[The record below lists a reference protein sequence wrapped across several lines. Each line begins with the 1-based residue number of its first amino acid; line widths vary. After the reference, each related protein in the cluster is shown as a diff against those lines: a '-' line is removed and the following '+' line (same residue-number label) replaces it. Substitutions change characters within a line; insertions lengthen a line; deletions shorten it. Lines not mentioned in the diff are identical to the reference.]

1 MSSIYLKKIGKIGIN
16 QTIYFFVIAV
26 RRAIAWK
33 SAINKTKFSNQI
45 LLRILFFF
53 ISEIPE
59 FEIL

>member
-16 QTIYFFVIAV
+16 QTIYFFCH
-26 RRAIAWK
+26 RRKASDSVAIRYY
-33 SAINKTKFSNQI
+33 KTKFSNQI